1 MISVNKRTSSERAFS
16 RLLSLCMQKPSVY
29 GLNAVSNNCTIA
41 HITVLLVALTAVKAG
56 RKDKLRFVKKLIPN
70 L

>member
-1 MISVNKRTSSERAFS
+1 
-16 RLLSLCMQKPSVY
+16 MQKPSVY